1 MLSSIVT
8 LIVSYTTKF
17 MIQDQLGLIIA
28 IILAMTSLITLSIGI
43 VGEYVGLI
51 LTKVTKR
58 PLTVSKEK
66 INFDESKFQP
76 SIWGH

>member
-1 MLSSIVT
+1 MHGF
-8 LIVSYTTKF
+8 IVSYTTKF